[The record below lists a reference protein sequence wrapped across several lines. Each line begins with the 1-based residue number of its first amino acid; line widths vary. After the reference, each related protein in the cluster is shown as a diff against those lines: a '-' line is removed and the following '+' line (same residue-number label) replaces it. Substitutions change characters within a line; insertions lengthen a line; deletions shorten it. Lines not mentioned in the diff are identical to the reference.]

1 MIKKLFNKEKWCRL
15 AFFNIAFFASV
26 MWFWGLALATHKLE
40 SVYNTGT
47 HFAHYFLYFTLI
59 YFILVSIAY
68 LIKVII
74 NFSDVIE
81 DFNHTVKSNFFP
93 WVWKI
98 LLIFAIGFL
107 SINMDI
113 SRCFW
118 ISWVIIQSIFT
129 IIIFRRWMLHPQ
141 EIKSMNPLWFLPI
154 VWNML
159 APVAWVPLGFV
170 ELSWFFFS
178 VGLIM
183 WAVMFTIIMNRIIFH
198 NPLPQKL
205 MPTLFIL
212 IAPPAV
218 ALISLTI
225 LNNWEITDFAKML
238 FYFAM
243 FMFVIIISKINV
255 LSKLKFFMSWWAYS
269 FPMAVTTTATILFYS
284 KTKIE
289 LFYYLGIIFYIIL
302 WIIMWI
308 LIYQTYLGFRKKELC
323 IEE

>member
-129 IIIFRRWMLHPQ
+129 IIIFRRSLVSSNCLKYVSSSCLSGSR
-141 EIKSMNPLWFLPI
+141 ICRIVLVFL
-154 VWNML
+154 
-159 APVAWVPLGFV
+159 
-170 ELSWFFFS
+170 FS
-178 VGLIM
+178 RFDYVGSY
-183 WAVMFTIIMNRIIFH
+183 VYN
-198 NPLPQKL
+198 
-205 MPTLFIL
+205 
-212 IAPPAV
+212 
-218 ALISLTI
+218 
-225 LNNWEITDFAKML
+225 
-238 FYFAM
+238 
-243 FMFVIIISKINV
+243 
-255 LSKLKFFMSWWAYS
+255 
-269 FPMAVTTTATILFYS
+269 
-284 KTKIE
+284 
-289 LFYYLGIIFYIIL
+289 YY
-302 WIIMWI
+302 
-308 LIYQTYLGFRKKELC
+308 E
-323 IEE
+323 